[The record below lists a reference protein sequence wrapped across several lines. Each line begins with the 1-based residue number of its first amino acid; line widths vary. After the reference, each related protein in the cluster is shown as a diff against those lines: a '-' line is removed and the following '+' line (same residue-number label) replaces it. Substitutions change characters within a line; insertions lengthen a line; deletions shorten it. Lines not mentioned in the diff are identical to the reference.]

1 VRLGAIFYIF
11 YDIYILAITYI
22 MRNSP
27 MAGKIGRP
35 KREEP
40 VTPVLL
46 RIPQRLLKRVGRC
59 KAMLELEEGT
69 SISRTEAFW
78 HVLKAGCE
86 ALEDRL
92 GFFDEEDGETPVPA
106 HKSISKLSEI
116 SGDDV
121 NVPGYGFPEDE
132 EIPIPQRN
140 GAAQVADM
148 KLRSVPAPA
157 AVKTAATTRTQK
169 KWHQRI
175 LTLLQAHLDG
185 LDAANIEADLHTR
198 KGLGG
203 ILKDMVQDHLLER
216 QGRGQAARY
225 RIATAHTV
233 THTTPC

>member
-1 VRLGAIFYIF
+1 
-11 YDIYILAITYI
+11 
-22 MRNSP
+22 

-35 KREEP
+35 KREEE

-46 RIPQRLLKRVGRC
+46 RIPSAILARVERC
-59 KAMLELEEGT
+59 KAMLELQEAT
-69 SISRTEAFW
+69 SIPRTAAFW
-78 HVLKAGCE
+78 RILEAGCE
-86 ALEDRL
+86 ALESR
-92 GFFDEEDGETPVPA
+92 ETPVPA
-106 HKSISKLSEI
+106 QRAISKIPDIPSISVAKISKI
-116 SGDDV
+116 SGDDLSM
-121 NVPGYGFPEDE
+121 PGDGFPEDE

-157 AVKTAATTRTQK
+157 AVKTASTTRTQK

-175 LTLLQAHLDG
+175 LTLLQAHPDG

-203 ILKDMVQDHLLER
+203 ILKDMVQDGLLEKER
-216 QGRGQAARY
+216 QRSGKAPHY

-233 THTTPC
+233 THSTPC